1 MKSLLKTLVVGSV
14 ALGTTAIVQGYVSVP
29 SIQNHLPAKLSFS
42 QEEAPWETFFSVF
55 GVIYAILVGF
65 LVVKVLERFTSLS
78 DALEGEVNALQDVR
92 DLLTYFEGKQ
102 DAAKREL
109 LTQLDEYVRSV
120 AYVEWKAMSRRKRM
134 DRIDSETTQ
143 ELMDMMRAANLLKVD
158 DHSDEVALGCI
169 INRLTDVTSYR
180 TSRISLAQ
188 ERLPK
193 RLKGLLWFMSMV
205 LVLGFMVMEVAHPA
219 MHLGMV
225 AAISV
230 AGHLVVGVIFDLDHP
245 LTGTWN
251 VSQAPLLDAIEAF
264 ERELMTYRMMDGA
277 RSRETG
283 MVEIPTAA

>member
-14 ALGTTAIVQGYVSVP
+14 ALGATAIVQGYVSVP
-29 SIQNHLPAKLSFS
+29 GIQSYLPDKVSFS
-42 QEEAPWETFFSVF
+42 EEEAPWETFFSVF

-92 DLLTYFEGKQ
+92 DLLTYFEGRQ
-102 DAAKREL
+102 DAAKQEL

-120 AYVEWKAMSRRKRM
+120 AHVEWKEMSRRKRM
-134 DRIDSETTQ
+134 DRIDSETTE

-169 INRLTDVTSYR
+169 INRLTDVTSFR

-193 RLKGLLWFMSMV
+193 RLKGLLWFMSLV
-205 LVLGFMVMEVAHPA
+205 LVLGFMVMEIAYPA

-225 AAISV
+225 GAISV

-251 VSQAPLLDAIEAF
+251 VSKAPLLDAIEAF
-264 ERELMTYRMMDGA
+264 ERELVTMRMADGA
-277 RSRETG
+277 CNGDAG